1 MTDKKLAQTLRIGEK
16 LRKIRKSLKLTQSE
30 FGEKIGLQQSY
41 VADLERGRNKP
52 SYDTLTKIL
61 KVFHVNPYW
70 LLSGGEYNV
79 ELPTIAAEP
88 KSKNATEN
96 LISLPILGQVPAGYP
111 ITPIEH
117 VDGYFPLPE
126 NLIKDPKA
134 FILKVQGASMEPDI
148 YENDLIVVSPL
159 RKTEIKGTGNLAVIR
174 CDSGEV
180 AIKYVH
186 KEKRGIILSSRNPK
200 YPPQLIAGDQTLE
213 IIGKIILKIHFY

>member
-1 MTDKKLAQTLRIGEK
+1 VNSIGKRIKQLRLSLGLSQLEFAKRAEMSVGGICEIEK
-16 LRKIRKSLKLTQSE
+16 GMRGLTNTTIMRICKAFNVS
-30 FGEKIGLQQSY
+30 
-41 VADLERGRNKP
+41 P
-52 SYDTLTKIL
+52 S
-61 KVFHVNPYW
+61 W
-70 LLSGGEYNV
+70 LLTGEA
-79 ELPTIAAEP
+79 ESIIASSPTAEY
-88 KSKNATEN
+88 ATEN
-96 LISLPILGQVPAGYP
+96 LVSLPILSNVPTGYP

-159 RKTEIKGTGNLAVIR
+159 RKTEIKGTGDLAVIR

>member
-1 MTDKKLAQTLRIGEK
+1 MKIGNRVKE
-16 LRKIRKSLKLTQSE
+16 LRKSLGLTQKQFSKKANIPLQTLASLE
-30 FGEKIGLQQSY
+30 INIRVPGAEILNKIARTFD
-41 VADLERGRNKP
+41 VDLN
-52 SYDTLTKIL
+52 
-61 KVFHVNPYW
+61 W
-70 LLSGGEYNV
+70 LIMDEEESIIAGS
-79 ELPTIAAEP
+79 PAAEY
-88 KSKNATEN
+88 ATEK
-96 LISLPILGQVPAGYP
+96 LVSLPILGNIPAGYP

-117 VDGYFPLPE
+117 VDSYFSLPQ

-159 RKTEIKGTGNLAVIR
+159 RKTEIKGTGDLAVIR

>member
-1 MTDKKLAQTLRIGEK
+1 MIACSPTT
-16 LRKIRKSLKLTQSE
+16 
-30 FGEKIGLQQSY
+30 
-41 VADLERGRNKP
+41 
-52 SYDTLTKIL
+52 
-61 KVFHVNPYW
+61 
-70 LLSGGEYNV
+70 EY
-79 ELPTIAAEP
+79 
-88 KSKNATEN
+88 ATEN
-96 LISLPILGQVPAGYP
+96 LVSLPILGNVPAGYP

-117 VDGYFPLPE
+117 IDGYFSLPQ
-126 NLIKDPKA
+126 NQIKDPGA

-159 RKTEIKGTGNLAVIR
+159 QKTEIKGTGDLAVVR

-213 IIGKIILKIHFY
+213 IIGKVILKIHFY

>member
-1 MTDKKLAQTLRIGEK
+1 VNSIGKRIKQLRLSLGLSQLEFAKKAEMSVGGICEIEKGMRGLTNTTIMRICK
-16 LRKIRKSLKLTQSE
+16 AFNVS
-30 FGEKIGLQQSY
+30 
-41 VADLERGRNKP
+41 P
-52 SYDTLTKIL
+52 S
-61 KVFHVNPYW
+61 W
-70 LLSGGEYNV
+70 LLTGE
-79 ELPTIAAEP
+79 EESIITRSPAAEYT
-88 KSKNATEN
+88 TEE
-96 LISLPILGQVPAGYP
+96 LVSLPILGNVPAGYP

-159 RKTEIKGTGNLAVIR
+159 RKTEIKGTGDLAVIR

-213 IIGKIILKIHFY
+213 IIGKVILKIHFY